1 MLQSL
6 QIINFRGFEN
16 HKIDFRSDTVVVGK
30 NNAGKTT
37 IVEALRYVSI
47 VASRFRNS
55 SYVSPPS
62 GIGLYLRSRGIIPSL
77 RNMEVNAKNMFHRY
91 AEPPAIITAT
101 FSSKATI
108 EVRLYGGDKFFA
120 VISDN
125 EGRPIRTQGAAR
137 NISKK
142 EIPDVGIL
150 PQVAP
155 LLREEPKLT
164 GDYVKANVSSST
176 AYRHFRN
183 QILLFPEELKKFKDL
198 AESTWPGLRIG
209 SVEIEEGLKA
219 EPVVSLLVQD
229 NDFVAEVG
237 WMGHGLQMWLQTI
250 WFLSRIEANSVVVLD
265 EPDVYLHPDLQR
277 QLIRIVQGRFLQTI
291 VATHSVEIMSEIEP
305 DTLLIIDRRHQTSRY
320 ADGQPDVQRLVEN
333 LGGVHNIQLARLW
346 SASKCLLVEGEDLKF
361 LQRFHQRLFN
371 TSRDS
376 LATLP
381 NFSLGGWGGWS
392 YAIGTSMTVRNTVDE
407 KVITY
412 CLLDSDY
419 HTPDEVAN
427 RTKEAK
433 AKGVELHI
441 WSRKEIENYLLI
453 PDAIQRVI
461 SKRLDP
467 DMVPPTIE
475 QVIAQIDVIAE
486 ELQSQVFDAFSHSFH
501 LCDKAG
507 GVTNANKRTRTFL
520 DEVWKTF
527 DGRISRIPG
536 KETISRLSKWSKRIF
551 NVSFSVSNILDE
563 IRVEEIS
570 DEIYKVLN
578 AVEKGQPFEMWPAD

>member
-1 MLQSL
+1 MLKSL
-6 QIINFRGFEN
+6 QIVNFRGFEN
-16 HKIDFRSDTVVVGK
+16 HKIDFRPNTVVVGK

-37 IVEALRYVSI
+37 IVEALKYVSI

-55 SYVSPPS
+55 SYVRPPS
-62 GIGLYLRSRGIIPSL
+62 GIGLYLQYRGIIPSL
-77 RNMEVNAKNMFHRY
+77 RNMEVSMKNMFHRY
-91 AEPPAIITAT
+91 TDPPAIITAT
-101 FSSKATI
+101 FGSKAVI
-108 EVRLYGGDKFFA
+108 EIRLYGEDKFFA
-120 VISDN
+120 TIRDKKGNQV
-125 EGRPIRTQGAAR
+125 RTQGAAR
-137 NISKK
+137 SISKE
-142 EIPDVGIL
+142 EIPDIAIL

-155 LLREEPKLT
+155 LLRTELKLT
-164 GDYVKANVSSST
+164 EDYVKGHMSSSI

-183 QILLFPEELKKFKDL
+183 QILLFPKEYEKFRQL
-198 AESTWPGLRIG
+198 AGLTWPGLRIQ
-209 SVEIEEGLKA
+209 SLEIEKGIKA
-219 EPVVSLLVQD
+219 EPELSLLVQD

-250 WFLSRIEANSVVVLD
+250 WFISRVETNSIVVLD

-305 DTLLIIDRRHQTSRY
+305 GTLLIIDRRHRTSKY

-361 LQRFHQRLFN
+361 LQRFHQRLFD

-376 LATLP
+376 LAALP
-381 NFSLGGWGGWS
+381 NFSLGGWGGWN

-419 HTPDEVAN
+419 HTPDEVAD
-427 RTKEAK
+427 RKKEAK

-441 WSRKEIENYLLI
+441 WSRKEIENYLLV
-453 PDAIQRVI
+453 PEAIQRVI
-461 SKRLDP
+461 AKRVNP
-467 DMVPPTIE
+467 DVVPPTIE

-486 ELQSQVFDAFSHSFH
+486 ELQPQVFDSFSHSFH

-527 DGRISRIPG
+527 DGRVSRLPG
-536 KETISRLSKWSKRIF
+536 KEALSQLSKWSKQAF
-551 NVSFSVSNILDE
+551 NVSFNVLNVLDE
-563 IRVEEIS
+563 MRT
-570 DEIYKVLN
+570 DEIPNEIHGVLN
-578 AVEKGQPFEMWPAD
+578 TIEKGQTFGV